1 MVDGYVLV
9 VDDDPQIRA
18 YVAKVLANEG
28 YEVDTA
34 CDVEEARAQLAR
46 GRYALVLLDVAMPG
60 MSGLDFLGELVSST
74 PEVVTVM
81 VTAHDDASL
90 ADAALALGAYS
101 YVVKPFRRSD
111 LLINV
116 SSALKRRQLELD
128 GRLQHSRLEEIVQRR
143 TADLREALQRLHES
157 EREVR
162 RSHEQIVRK
171 LARAVELRDV
181 DTGSHIERVS
191 FISGILARRLGLAE
205 DHCELIRHA
214 SGLHDIGKVA
224 VPDRILLKDGPLTTE
239 ERIIMERHAEIG
251 FEILRG
257 ARSELLD
264 AAASIARTHHE
275 RFDGHGYPRRLVG
288 CDIPLEG
295 RLTAVADAFDAIT
308 HDRPY
313 RSARTLDEAVEI
325 IWAERG
331 VGFDPD
337 VVDSFIAA
345 LDEIASGLGPS
356 DLTDLRTPR
365 EV

>member
-1 MVDGYVLV
+1 
-9 VDDDPQIRA
+9 
-18 YVAKVLANEG
+18 
-28 YEVDTA
+28 
-34 CDVEEARAQLAR
+34 
-46 GRYALVLLDVAMPG
+46 
-60 MSGLDFLGELVSST
+60 
-74 PEVVTVM
+74 M

-128 GRLQHSRLEEIVQRR
+128 GMLQHSKLEEIVQRR

-162 RSHEQIVRK
+162 RSHEQIIRR

-191 FISGILARRLGLAE
+191 FISGILAKRLGLADE
-205 DHCELIRHA
+205 HCELIRHA

-224 VPDRILLKDGPLTTE
+224 VPDRILLKNGPLTTD

-275 RFDGHGYPRRLVG
+275 RFDGHGYPRGLAG

-313 RSARTLDEAVEI
+313 RSARSLDEAVEI

-356 DLTDLRTPR
+356 DLSDARTRR